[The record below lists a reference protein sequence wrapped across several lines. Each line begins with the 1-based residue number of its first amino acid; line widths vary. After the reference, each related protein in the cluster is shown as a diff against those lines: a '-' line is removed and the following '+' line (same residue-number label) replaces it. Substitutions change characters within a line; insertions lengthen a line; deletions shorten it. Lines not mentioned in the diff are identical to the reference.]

1 MKKKTGKRIQNASCI
16 RDGCG
21 KQFDKSIPETRDSRT
36 LRPFWQRYCPEHRVT
51 GKTYEPI
58 AEIPVKPARKRIL
71 SVTVKR
77 MVDDSPD
84 TSWLGEYS
92 NQPTSEFSI
101 DRAHSED
108 CIENDT
114 PQKEKL
120 ERIISRMEDVQPSH
134 DCTNLDAQEM
144 DCLQHNLDHPCD
156 SCREYAAH
164 ETAIEAVRELTEC
177 DCGERGDMS
186 RGEYRY
192 FNPSFNY
199 VDKHGHALPENTPE
213 EVRKYVR
220 QDYERMESLN
230 RGNWCF
236 IGIRA
241 EAEVMPN
248 VQGTGDKW
256 HGVVQRVTSGGLWG
270 IETDSGKSYFSEVE
284 QEELSNLK
292 DELKAYGFSTR
303 AISKAF
309 ENVQRKSD

>member
-1 MKKKTGKRIQNASCI
+1 MKKQGKRIQNASCI
-16 RDGCG
+16 RNGCG

-58 AEIPVKPARKRIL
+58 VEIPVKPARKRIL

-77 MVDDSPD
+77 MLDDSPD

-114 PQKEKL
+114 PQKEEL
-120 ERIISRMEDVQPSH
+120 ERIVSRMEDVQPSQ

-144 DCLQHNLDHPCD
+144 DCLQRNLDHLCD

-230 RGNWCF
+230 RGDWCF
-236 IGIRA
+236 IGIGA
-241 EAEVMPN
+241 EAEVWN
-248 VQGTGDKW
+248 AATQ
-256 HGVVQRVTSGGLWG
+256 VTQKIRSGGLWG
-270 IETDSGKSYFSEVE
+270 IESDSDDGFI
-284 QEELSNLK
+284 EEEERNQLADLRT
-292 DELKAYGFSTR
+292 ELLAYGFSSR

-309 ENVQRKSD
+309 QNVQRKDA